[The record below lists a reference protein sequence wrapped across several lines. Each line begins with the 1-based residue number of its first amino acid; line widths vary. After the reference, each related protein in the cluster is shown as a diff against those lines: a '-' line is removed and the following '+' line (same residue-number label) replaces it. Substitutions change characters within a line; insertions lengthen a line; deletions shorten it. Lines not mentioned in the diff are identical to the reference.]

1 MTLLRAAI
9 YPLLLVLLVAW
20 AAFAAVVWL
29 YDQARTKLNSMMKT
43 Q

>member
-20 AAFAAVVWL
+20 AAFAAGVWL
-29 YDQARTKLNSMMKT
+29 YDQAQAKLNSMMKT